1 MTRADWLLAVIVA
14 ACLPLLYHWLWQ
26 PAGPARWV
34 EIQSGDAPSL
44 RSLKGARLAGQGPR
58 GETATVRVKGF
69 PTFGGKPSDARFG
82 RTGRVDVHVTPDGGS
97 EPVGLQWEMGLAGG

>member
-1 MTRADWLLAVIVA
+1 MSTQRN
-14 ACLPLLYHWLWQ
+14 
-26 PAGPARWV
+26 ARFLV
-34 EIQSGDAPSL
+34 LDAMDAPREGQILRLRLQSGDAPSL